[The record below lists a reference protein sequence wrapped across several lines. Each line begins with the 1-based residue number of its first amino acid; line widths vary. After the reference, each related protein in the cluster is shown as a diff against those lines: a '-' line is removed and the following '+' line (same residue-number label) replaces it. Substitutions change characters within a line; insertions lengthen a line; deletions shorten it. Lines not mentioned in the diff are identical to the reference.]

1 MPQAHAKFE
10 YALWKSHSDQLHMCI
25 SQICR
30 KPMNLSAVVLLYYPE
45 TCDGEDLVQTTW
57 TVPVCDGD
65 SGVLKIRV
73 FFGNPQKNLCFS
85 PTLLNRFRC
94 KQLCTYLKVH
104 SSSRFAYLTTWKSTR
119 VCDSGHNLTFR
130 KNVAKTLG
138 VVQSSSQ
145 I

>member
-25 SQICR
+25 SQICK

-73 FFGNPQKNLCFS
+73 FLAILKKIFVSHQ
-85 PTLLNRFRC
+85 RC
-94 KQLCTYLKVH
+94 STDLDV
-104 SSSRFAYLTTWKSTR
+104 SNFVLT
-119 VCDSGHNLTFR
+119 
-130 KNVAKTLG
+130 
-138 VVQSSSQ
+138 
-145 I
+145 

>member
-10 YALWKSHSDQLHMCI
+10 YALWKSHWPVAHVHFTDMQKAHEPI
-25 SQICR
+25 SSSSTLLSWDMWWR
-30 KPMNLSAVVLLYYPE
+30 RFGPNNLNCSSVRWWFWCVKNK
-45 TCDGEDLVQTTW
+45 G
-57 TVPVCDGD
+57 
-65 SGVLKIRV
+65 

-130 KNVAKTLG
+130 QNVAKTLG